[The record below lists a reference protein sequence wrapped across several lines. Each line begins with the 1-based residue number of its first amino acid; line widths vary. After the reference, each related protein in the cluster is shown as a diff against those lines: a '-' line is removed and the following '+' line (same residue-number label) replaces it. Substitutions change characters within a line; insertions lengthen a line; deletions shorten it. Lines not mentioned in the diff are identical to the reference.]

1 MSPDHLTTRAAAAAQ
16 AFVVDLARP
25 SLSDE
30 DRRHLLSVRRLRDG
44 EQVVL
49 ADGRGSWRMG
59 RIAGDGVEVV
69 GEVVVEE
76 PPSRPVAVAF
86 APVKGDR
93 SDWAVAKLTELGVD
107 RIIALATERASV
119 RWKPEAA
126 ERALE
131 RWRRI
136 ARESA
141 CQSRRVFL
149 PAIEGPVGLS
159 ELAVEGP
166 TLAIGVIGG
175 PPPSG
180 VEEVIAIGP
189 EGGWTESELVACD
202 RRIGL
207 ASQVLRT
214 ETAAVAAGVLLG
226 ALRAGTVGPVSDGV
240 EDEER
245 GRG

>member
-1 MSPDHLTTRAAAAAQ
+1 MSPDPLTTRAAAAAQ

-49 ADGRGSWRMG
+49 ADGHGSWRMG
-59 RIAGDGVEVV
+59 RIAGGGVEVV
-69 GEVVVEE
+69 GEVVLEE

-86 APVKGDR
+86 APVKGER

-107 RIIALATERASV
+107 RIIALATDRSAV
-119 RWKPEAA
+119 RWKSEAA
-126 ERALE
+126 ERALD

-136 ARESA
+136 AREAA
-141 CQSRRVFL
+141 CQSRRVWL
-149 PAIEGPVGLS
+149 PEIEGPVGLTD
-159 ELAVEGP
+159 LAHEAAG
-166 TLAIGVIGG
+166 LSMGVIGG
-175 PPPSG
+175 PPPTG
-180 VEEVIAIGP
+180 AEVLIAVGP
-189 EGGWTESELVACD
+189 EGGWSEAELAAC
-202 RRIGL
+202 RNKVGL
-207 ASQVLRT
+207 ADQVLRT

-226 ALRAGTVGPVSDGV
+226 ALRAGTVRPVSDGI
-240 EDEER
+240 EDAER